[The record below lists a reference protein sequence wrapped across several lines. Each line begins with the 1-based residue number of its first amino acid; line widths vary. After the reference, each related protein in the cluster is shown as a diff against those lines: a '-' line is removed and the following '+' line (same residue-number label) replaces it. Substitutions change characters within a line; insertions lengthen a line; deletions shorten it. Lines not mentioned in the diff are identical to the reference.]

1 MIGGNNVYFGKII
14 EKPTIGDPIKELEAV
29 DIRYNQNRVRLIS
42 SNPVYSWNNYGSLK
56 DTLLKI
62 KDEGRTDKIKQIY
75 KIVNGGPYS

>member
-29 DIRYNQNRVRLIS
+29 DIHDTIRIVYAS
-42 SNPVYSWNNYGSLK
+42 SLVTLFILNNYGSLK